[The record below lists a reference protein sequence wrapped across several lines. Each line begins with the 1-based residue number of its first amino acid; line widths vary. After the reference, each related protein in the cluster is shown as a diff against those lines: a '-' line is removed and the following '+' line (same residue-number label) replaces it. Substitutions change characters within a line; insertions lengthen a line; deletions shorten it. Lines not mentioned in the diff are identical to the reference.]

1 MGAMR
6 SRPPTRVSI
15 VFPFVTLLLPP
26 TLVAQEPVAVESKAA
41 AKGLHYGPFVGHC
54 DDDSIY
60 LWARAAESGDY
71 TLFLAQPGRD
81 ELPGVTDSASEADGL
96 SLTFRIAGLRGSG
109 PAPFGFRLVRGN
121 TEVAR
126 ADAAVLRTAVADD
139 AKAARIAFGSCA
151 EERKRDELPSWGSL
165 LAGNPDALVLLGDTP
180 YIDNTKL
187 AVQRDRYREFYAHP
201 SIAHVLRSV
210 STYATWDDHDYSLND
225 RYGDVRG
232 RNESRQAFVE
242 NHALASFGE
251 NGEGIYTRF
260 RRGPI
265 EVFVLDARW
274 FADTSDSPLAPGHR
288 TLLGER
294 QLAWLRGGLLASTAP
309 FKVLCCG
316 LVWNGAVRANKK
328 DTWATWARERDALFA
343 FLGEHRIGGVVLVS
357 GDLHVTRLLHHPTQA
372 LCGYDLPEFVTSPM
386 SATPIPAN
394 AGAHDGDRFTAAVA
408 STYLV
413 LEATSATAEARLSVR
428 FCDAVGGS
436 LHAASYALSNLQPA
450 TK

>member
-1 MGAMR
+1 MR
-6 SRPPTRVSI
+6 SRSSARGSSAVS
-15 VFPFVTLLLPP
+15 FACLLVVMPLA
-26 TLVAQEPVAVESKAA
+26 AQESAA
-41 AKGLHYGPFVGHC
+41 AKGLVYGPFVGHC
-54 DDDSIY
+54 DDDTIH
-60 LWARAAESGDY
+60 LWARAQDPGDY
-71 TLFLAQPGRD
+71 TLVLTQKGRD
-81 ELPGVTDSASEADGL
+81 DLPGGADAASEADGL
-96 SLTFRIAGLRGSG
+96 ALTFRVDGLRGRGSE
-109 PAPFGFRLVRGN
+109 PFGFRLLRGDV
-121 TEVAR
+121 EVAR
-126 ADAAVLRTAVADD
+126 SDAASLRTAMPDD
-139 AKAARIAFGSCA
+139 AKAAKIAFGSCA
-151 EERKRDELPSWGSL
+151 EERKQDELPLWGHL

-294 QLAWLRGGLLASTAP
+294 QLEWLRRGLLASTAP

-328 DTWATWARERDALFA
+328 DTWATWAAERDALFA

-357 GDLHVTRLLHHPTQA
+357 GDLHVTRLLHHPTLA

-413 LEATSATAEARLSVR
+413 LEATSATAEPRLSVR
-428 FCDAVGGS
+428 FCDAAGGR
-436 LHAASYALSNLQPA
+436 LHFASYALSNLQPA